1 MLIQDVASAAAVCW
15 YCQDLCEKCLKPAT
29 HAFNTVYE
37 KHTHTFCSVYCK
49 DSCFGN
55 QEESNFKIDD
65 SDIIQL
71 EENVSGPDKLSTFM
85 NIKISTDKKL
95 SILCYERSLRNQRY
109 FQVLCNKTFEIINPV
124 LTDDWLASEGN
135 IKDKQ
140 IRMLHSMSD
149 SLKMSHILAT
159 VYQKVLELYDGL
171 MQKLECI

>member
-1 MLIQDVASAAAVCW
+1 M
-15 YCQDLCEKCLKPAT
+15 
-29 HAFNTVYE
+29 
-37 KHTHTFCSVYCK
+37 YCK

-65 SDIIQL
+65 SVSDIIQL
-71 EENVSGPDKLSTFM
+71 EGHIFGPDELPTFV

-95 SILCYERSLRNQRY
+95 SILFYERSLRNQRY